1 MFIGDASIGATFSSC
16 IMVDIL
22 FIRLQL
28 LLVCLLFKRA
38 PCWLLRALSWIFD
51 VG

>member
-22 FIRLQL
+22 YKVAAAIGLFTFQACTL
-28 LLVCLLFKRA
+28 LAAACAVLDF
-38 PCWLLRALSWIFD
+38 
-51 VG
+51 